1 MNKYVLCVSRAQL
14 DNIYD
19 GLRKAGTE
27 VADEIYNCLLNET
40 IRTQLETRQVNIADT
55 VDTLQTQEWQ
65 LNGKPGQM
73 AQLVDGD
80 AWYQILQKRINQDN
94 EVEYELYT
102 RSGWVPAE
110 LIKGIRDNEPV
121 YTIS

>member
-14 DNIYD
+14 DNIYA
-19 GLRKAGTE
+19 GLRKAGIGVT
-27 VADEIYNCLLNET
+27 DEISECSNDT
-40 IRTQLETRQVNIADT
+40 IRAQLETRQVNIADT

>member
-19 GLRKAGTE
+19 GLRKAGIGVT
-27 VADEIYNCLLNET
+27 DEISECSNDT
-40 IRTQLETRQVNIADT
+40 IRAQLETRRVNIADT

-73 AQLVDGD
+73 AQLVDDD

-102 RSGWVPAE
+102 RSDWVPAE

>member
-1 MNKYVLCVSRAQL
+1 MNNYILCVSRAQL

-19 GLRKAGTE
+19 GLRKAGIE
-27 VADEIYNCLLNET
+27 VADEISECFNDT
-40 IRTQLETRQVNIADT
+40 IKIQLETRRINIADT

-65 LNGKPGQM
+65 LNGKPGQQV
-73 AQLVDGD
+73 QLTDD
-80 AWYQILQKRINQDN
+80 ASWYQILQKRINQDN

-110 LIKGIRDNEPV
+110 LIKSIRDNEPV

>member
-19 GLRKAGTE
+19 GLRKAGIGVT
-27 VADEIYNCLLNET
+27 DEISECSNDT
-40 IRTQLETRQVNIADT
+40 VRAQLETRQVNIADT

>member
-19 GLRKAGTE
+19 GLRKAGIGVT
-27 VADEIYNCLLNET
+27 DEISECSNDT
-40 IRTQLETRQVNIADT
+40 IRAQLETRRVNIADT

-73 AQLVDGD
+73 AQLADGD

-110 LIKGIRDNEPV
+110 LIKSIRDNEPV

>member
-19 GLRKAGTE
+19 GLRKAGIGVT
-27 VADEIYNCLLNET
+27 DEISEYSNDT
-40 IRTQLETRQVNIADT
+40 IRTQLETRRVNIADT

-73 AQLVDGD
+73 AQLADGD

>member
-1 MNKYVLCVSRAQL
+1 MFEPWQL
-14 DNIYD
+14 VAIDS
-19 GLRKAGTE
+19 AGYNGIRDE
-27 VADEIYNCLLNET
+27 HLDRVADEIYNCLLNET
-40 IRTQLETRQVNIADT
+40 IRAQLETRQVNIADT

-121 YTIS
+121 YIIS

>member
-19 GLRKAGTE
+19 GLRKAGIGVT
-27 VADEIYNCLLNET
+27 DEISECSNDT
-40 IRTQLETRQVNIADT
+40 IRAQLETRRVNIADT

-73 AQLVDGD
+73 AQLVDDD

>member
-1 MNKYVLCVSRAQL
+1 MNKYVLCVSSAQL

-19 GLRKAGTE
+19 GLRKAGIGVT
-27 VADEIYNCLLNET
+27 DEISECSNDT
-40 IRTQLETRQVNIADT
+40 IRAQLETRRVNIADT

-73 AQLVDGD
+73 AQLVDDD

>member
-1 MNKYVLCVSRAQL
+1 MNNYILCVSRAQL

-19 GLRKAGTE
+19 GLRKAGIE
-27 VADEIYNCLLNET
+27 VADEISECSNDT
-40 IRTQLETRQVNIADT
+40 IRTQLETRRVNIADT

-73 AQLVDGD
+73 AQLADGD

-102 RSGWVPAE
+102 RSSWVPAE

>member
-40 IRTQLETRQVNIADT
+40 IRAQLETRQVNIADT
-55 VDTLQTQEWQ
+55 VDTL
-65 LNGKPGQM
+65 
-73 AQLVDGD
+73 
-80 AWYQILQKRINQDN
+80 
-94 EVEYELYT
+94 
-102 RSGWVPAE
+102 
-110 LIKGIRDNEPV
+110 
-121 YTIS
+121 

>member
-19 GLRKAGTE
+19 GLRKAGIGVT
-27 VADEIYNCLLNET
+27 DEISECSNDT
-40 IRTQLETRQVNIADT
+40 IRAQLETRRVNIADT

-73 AQLVDGD
+73 AQLVDDD

-102 RSGWVPAE
+102 ISGWVPAE

-121 YTIS
+121 YIIS